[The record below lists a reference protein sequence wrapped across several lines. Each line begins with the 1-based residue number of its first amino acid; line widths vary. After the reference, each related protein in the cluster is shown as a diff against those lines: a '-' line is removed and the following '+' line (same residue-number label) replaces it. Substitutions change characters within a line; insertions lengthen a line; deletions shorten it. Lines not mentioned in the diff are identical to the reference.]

1 MNSRADVFY
10 KKNIGAGIYVKR
22 TNYGKYQAINLGCTL
37 EHFTLVNIKTL
48 VVQIFCN
55 SPIYANFGLYSFT
68 IWRLIRHKQFLLF

>member
-22 TNYGKYQAINLGCTL
+22 TNCGKYQAINLGCTL
-37 EHFTLVNIKTL
+37 EHFTLVYIKTL

-55 SPIYANFGLYSFT
+55 SPTWKSID
-68 IWRLIRHKQFLLF
+68 